1 MKTRAQSAVRDDPRR
16 SEADNPLQG
25 PRLVARALLH
35 RIHQEIAEDG
45 RFRMIDL
52 LAALGAIGGFSCVI
66 AALDVAEAGQCRDG
80 ADLVIVETRDG
91 SRYYAGNLPNA
102 FLLEGHD
109 SLLAL
114 TYGAARNQGA
124 VLPQETVLST
134 FRHVAATIGDQ
145 QFGRPRLADDD
156 QPGALPISY
165 VRRLWPIVRQI
176 LDMNHVPVRRRP
188 LAIGMAIE
196 LAFAIDEQ
204 RIDPLLAAQVVTE
217 CAVPMAKIDPRKI
230 P

>member
-1 MKTRAQSAVRDDPRR
+1 MKIRAQSAVQDDPRPN
-16 SEADNPLQG
+16 EAGNPLQG
-25 PRLVARALLH
+25 PRLVARALLD
-35 RIHQEIAEDG
+35 RIRQEIAEDG

-52 LAALGAIGGFSCVI
+52 LAALGSIGGFSCVL
-66 AALDVAEAGQCRDG
+66 AALNVAEAGQCRDG
-80 ADLVIVETRDG
+80 ADLVTMETRDG

-102 FLLEGHD
+102 FLLESHD

-114 TYGAARNQGA
+114 TYGAAGNQGA
-124 VLPQETVLST
+124 VLSQETVLDT
-134 FRHVAATIGDQ
+134 FRHVAATIGDP
-145 QFGRPRLADDD
+145 QFGRPRLAQDD

-165 VRRLWPIVRQI
+165 VRRLWPIARQV

-204 RIDPLLAAQVVTE
+204 PIDPLLAAQIVTE

-230 P
+230 T

>member
-1 MKTRAQSAVRDDPRR
+1 METRAQSTVRDHPRR
-16 SEADNPLQG
+16 NEAGNPLQG
-25 PRLVARALLH
+25 PRLEARALLD

-52 LAALGAIGGFSCVI
+52 LAALGSIGGFSCI
-66 AALDVAEAGQCRDG
+66 LAALDVAEAGQCRDG

-91 SRYYAGNLPNA
+91 SRYYAGNLTNA
-102 FLLEGHD
+102 FLLESHD

-114 TYGAARNQGA
+114 TYGAARSQGA
-124 VLPQETVLST
+124 VLSQETVLDT
-134 FRHVAATIGDQ
+134 FRHVAATIGDP

-165 VRRLWPIVRQI
+165 VRRLWPVAWQI
-176 LDMNHVPVRRRP
+176 LNMNHVPVRRRP

-204 RIDPLLAAQVVTE
+204 TIDPLLAARIVTE
-217 CAVPMAKIDPRKI
+217 CAVPMAKIDPSKI
-230 P
+230 A